1 MADVAEDL
9 RRTVLDASLALVAEA
24 GVGALSMREVARR
37 AGVSHQ
43 APYHHFKD
51 RAAILAALAEEGYV
65 QLQAAMRQA
74 AAKGKTPLD
83 RLEGTG
89 RAYIRFALAHP
100 ALFKIM
106 HQSELVQI
114 EQHSQALTIAQSTF
128 DMLVGIVEEA
138 ALAKNRAL
146 DRTELAVTAWCLV
159 HGTAMLL
166 LENRL
171 QRKFPKSR
179 DKAAAATEMVLATF
193 SRFFK

>member
-1 MADVAEDL
+1 MAHPAEDL
-9 RRTVLDASLALVAEA
+9 RRTVLDASLALVAEE
-24 GVGALSMREVARR
+24 GLGALSLREVARR

-65 QLQAAMRQA
+65 RLQASMRKA
-74 AAKGKTPLD
+74 AAKGNSPLEK
-83 RLEGTG
+83 LEGTG
-89 RAYIRFALAHP
+89 RAYIQFALANP

-114 EQHSQALTIAQSTF
+114 EEHDQTLSIAQETF
-128 DMLVGIVEEA
+128 DMLVGFIEEA
-138 ALAKNRAL
+138 ARQANKAL
-146 DRTELAVTAWCLV
+146 NPAEVAITAWCVV

-171 QRKFPKSR
+171 QRKFPARAKES
-179 DKAAAATEMVLATF
+179 AATETVLRTF
-193 SRFFK
+193 SRLFER